1 MTAEEAELR
10 EAIER
15 VLKSKSPKK
24 LIVAGPGA
32 GKTTLFK
39 ALLKASRGEVDDRLV
54 LTFIN
59 SLKSDLEAQLSDL
72 AKVFT
77 LHGYCLG
84 VLYSK
89 EKLRNG
95 LSSKFRCQPG
105 LASIIRSDWKII
117 HQSEAPHFVLQMRN
131 LEKTKDLDFYFK
143 RGNYYD
149 AVDFDDCVFRV
160 YKSVSEGRGEF
171 DRYELVLIDEYQ
183 DFNGL
188 EAGIIDLLSEKSPIV
203 IAGDDDQALYSQL
216 RDASW
221 DHIRLLHREGKFEV
235 FELPFCMRCP
245 KVVVESVNDV
255 ISTAQKLKKLEGR
268 IKKPYKHFAPAKG
281 RDSDKYPTVAL
292 VLTSVQRENA
302 NYMGR
307 YIADAIDKIPEDE
320 REIAAKDGYPAAL
333 VIAAKP
339 YSPQIINFLQER
351 GFSIDAKQDSE
362 DALDRAHGLAI
373 LKVDA
378 KSNLGWRIV
387 IEWEPEKFASQLVVK
402 TADADR
408 PIIDFLPK
416 KFRETILAEAKK
428 LKGETDE
435 KNEDGKSR
443 KTASMVKVTSFEG
456 AKGLSAQHVFIAGLH
471 NNEIPRDP
479 DNVRDLEICKFVV
492 GLTRTRK
499 RCYLIHTSRFAQ
511 NRKHPSLFISWIED
525 SRFERIEVNASYWQ

>member
-1 MTAEEAELR
+1 M
-10 EAIER
+10 
-15 VLKSKSPKK
+15 
-24 LIVAGPGA
+24 
-32 GKTTLFK
+32 
-39 ALLKASRGEVDDRLV
+39 
-54 LTFIN
+54 
-59 SLKSDLEAQLSDL
+59 
-72 AKVFT
+72 
-77 LHGYCLG
+77 
-84 VLYSK
+84 
-89 EKLRNG
+89 
-95 LSSKFRCQPG
+95 
-105 LASIIRSDWKII
+105 
-117 HQSEAPHFVLQMRN
+117 
-131 LEKTKDLDFYFK
+131 
-143 RGNYYD
+143 
-149 AVDFDDCVFRV
+149 
-160 YKSVSEGRGEF
+160 
-171 DRYELVLIDEYQ
+171 
-183 DFNGL
+183 
-188 EAGIIDLLSEKSPIV
+188 
-203 IAGDDDQALYSQL
+203 
-216 RDASW
+216 
-221 DHIRLLHREGKFEV
+221 
-235 FELPFCMRCP
+235 FELLFCMRCP

-307 YIADAIDKIPEDE
+307 YIADAIDQFPEDE
-320 REIAAKDGYPAAL
+320 REIAAKNGYPAAL
-333 VIAAKP
+333 IIAAKP

-351 GFSIDAKQDSE
+351 GFSVDAKQDSE

-378 KSNLGWRIV
+378 KSNLAWRIV
-387 IEWEPEKFASQLVVK
+387 IEWEPEKFASQLIIK

-416 KFRETILAEAKK
+416 KFREKILAEAKK

-435 KNEDGKSR
+435 KNKDGKSR

-471 NNEIPRDP
+471 NNEIPKDP

>member
-39 ALLKASRGEVDDRLV
+39 ALLKASGGGVDDRLV

-72 AKVFT
+72 AKAFT

-89 EKLRNG
+89 GKLRNG

-105 LASIIRSDWKII
+105 LASIIRSDWKYV
-117 HQSEAPHFVLQMRN
+117 HQSEPPHFVLQMRN

-255 ISTAQKLKKLEGR
+255 ISTAQKLRKLEGR

-307 YIADAIDKIPEDE
+307 YIAGAIDQIPEDE
-320 REIAAKDGYPAAL
+320 REIAAKNGYPAAL

-339 YSPQIINFLQER
+339 YSSQIINFLQEQ
-351 GFSIDAKQDSE
+351 GFSIEAKQDSE

-416 KFRETILAEAKK
+416 KFREKILAEAKK
-428 LKGETDE
+428 LKEETDE
-435 KNEDGKSR
+435 QNKDGKSN
-443 KTASMVKVTSFEG
+443 KTASMVKVTSYEG

-471 NNEIPRDP
+471 NNEIPKDP

-499 RCYLIHTSRFAQ
+499 RCYLIHTSRFAE
-511 NRKHPSLFISWIED
+511 NRKHPSLFISWIEA
-525 SRFERIEVNASYWQ
+525 SRFECIEVNASYWQ